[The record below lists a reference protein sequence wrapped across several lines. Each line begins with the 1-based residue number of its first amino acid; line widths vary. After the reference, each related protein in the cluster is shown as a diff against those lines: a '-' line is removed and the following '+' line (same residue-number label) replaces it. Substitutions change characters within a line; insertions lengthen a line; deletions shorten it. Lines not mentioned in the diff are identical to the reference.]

1 MPLPPPSHEA
11 AATKTNFDRR
21 EAELSRCRVRRDTNN
36 HREDQPGVN
45 LGRMC
50 RRQFRLNGIG
60 TGSPEGFVSRA
71 KVAGLGATLLITMA
85 VWLLWPIHQPKS
97 WTNADALMSD
107 LIGVAKSN
115 SG

>member
-1 MPLPPPSHEA
+1 
-11 AATKTNFDRR
+11 
-21 EAELSRCRVRRDTNN
+21 
-36 HREDQPGVN
+36 
-45 LGRMC
+45 
-50 RRQFRLNGIG
+50 
-60 TGSPEGFVSRA
+60 
-71 KVAGLGATLLITMA
+71 MA